1 MSTPK
6 YKLIVTLPSDTEIK
20 QERMFDAPRELVF
33 RAYTDPE
40 MLAQWWGPNGY
51 TTRVDQLELRPG
63 GKWRF
68 VQHDPDGNEFAFRG
82 EYREVLPPERLVGTF
97 EFEGMPGHIAVEAMT
112 LQEIDGG
119 TKLTALMSFDTQ
131 EERDGMIE
139 SGMEQGA
146 SESLDR
152 FEDLLMGMQAAAK

>member
-1 MSTPK
+1 MVNPR

-40 MLAQWWGPNGY
+40 ILPQWWGPHGY
-51 TTRVDQLELRPG
+51 TTRVDKLELHPG

-68 VQHDPDGNEFAFRG
+68 VQHDAEGNEFAFRG
-82 EYREVLPPERLVGTF
+82 EYREVLPPERVVGTF
-97 EFEGMPGHIAVEAMT
+97 EFEGMPGHIAVEAT
-112 LQEIDGG
+112 TFEAVEGG
-119 TKLTALMSFDTQ
+119 TKLTTVSSFDSQ
-131 EERDGMIE
+131 EDRDGMLQ

-146 SESLDR
+146 AESLDR
-152 FEDLLMGMQAAAK
+152 FEALLTGLQEAT